1 MTRSSGSSRP
11 RSARI
16 PPSVPQIDLLTEKTM
31 CGVAASM
38 PLSYHSAAIRPR
50 LSTTNASVR
59 VAPSACFTVVGWLSW
74 PVKPMCPISS
84 SDISRPDASAE
95 AAMLAVGISRRTLRK
110 PQALKG
116 ALRQFES
123 VTSRSGAGG
132 KSSIRSL
139 AGIGFPVVSWRA
151 NLAANRSL
159 FSER

>member
-1 MTRSSGSSRP
+1 
-11 RSARI
+11 
-16 PPSVPQIDLLTEKTM
+16 
-31 CGVAASM
+31 
-38 PLSYHSAAIRPR
+38 
-50 LSTTNASVR
+50 
-59 VAPSACFTVVGWLSW
+59 
-74 PVKPMCPISS
+74 
-84 SDISRPDASAE
+84 
-95 AAMLAVGISRRTLRK
+95 MLAVGISRRTLRK